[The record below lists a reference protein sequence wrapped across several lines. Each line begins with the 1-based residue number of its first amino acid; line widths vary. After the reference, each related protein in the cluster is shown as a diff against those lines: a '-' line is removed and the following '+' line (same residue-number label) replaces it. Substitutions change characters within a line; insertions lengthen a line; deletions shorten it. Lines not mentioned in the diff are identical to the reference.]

1 MRVGRKLFKD
11 CTCLECLKFPS
22 ISTRL
27 KNIIQDGNWIS
38 IKNKIDSISHI
49 ERSGREV
56 FISLKPIVEGRFHWR
71 KTVKQRLDQIASI
84 IAYYEMK
91 EATSL
96 FELALWKSNLN
107 QAGVTNCNSRLSYRN
122 EVPGPV
128 KDSILQYLSFS
139 DKIPGLRCY
148 YERKS

>member
-1 MRVGRKLFKD
+1 ML
-11 CTCLECLKFPS
+11 
-22 ISTRL
+22 
-27 KNIIQDGNWIS
+27 IS
-38 IKNKIDSISHI
+38 I
-49 ERSGREV
+49 E
-56 FISLKPIVEGRFHWR
+56 PTVEGRFHWR

-107 QAGVTNCNSRLSYRN
+107 QAGAGNCNSRVAYRI
-122 EVPGPV
+122 EVPGLV
-128 KDSILQYLSFS
+128 KDTILQYLSFS

-148 YERKS
+148 YERKSRPV